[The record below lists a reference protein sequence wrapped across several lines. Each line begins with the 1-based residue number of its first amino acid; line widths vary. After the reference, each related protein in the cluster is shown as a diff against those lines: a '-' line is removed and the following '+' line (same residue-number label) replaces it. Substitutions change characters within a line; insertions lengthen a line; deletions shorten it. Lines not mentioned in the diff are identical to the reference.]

1 MVFAYA
7 SDKDL
12 QEQIG
17 CVVDHCEALKAEM
30 GQEAVALEIN
40 GEMYFI

>member
-1 MVFAYA
+1 MLYKMKRGIAA
-7 SDKDL
+7 
-12 QEQIG
+12 
-17 CVVDHCEALKAEM
+17 VVDQCEALKQEM